1 MRSRAT
7 DTSRIERKFTLI
19 RALFGIL
26 LSMVI
31 AFVLILAVSDEPMKA
46 ISTFLISPFTR
57 IRRIGYIVEK
67 TIPLLFTGVAL
78 CVINACGQGNVA
90 VEGAFYLSGI
100 TTAYFASMVEM
111 PTVIHTI
118 VCFIGAAVVGAFIC
132 LIPAWMNVKFGT
144 STIVVSLML
153 NYICQYLGA
162 YIMHYSSMRDP
173 GVGYDGSYEYHATS
187 KLPKLFSVTNIH
199 LGLIIAIA
207 LVVFGWWLLY
217 RNTWGYGVRMTG
229 QNPAFAKFAGINV
242 KRAIITSALVGGAIT
257 GLGAAVEQ
265 LGMYRRHAFTA
276 PPGYGWDGV
285 MIATLAQNNPAM
297 VPISAL
303 FLGYLNT
310 GANSVSQNMD
320 IPIEIVNIV
329 QSIIIIFAAAEHFL
343 DGFKHREIVKASA
356 QSVAKADA
364 AKEANA

>member
-19 RALFGIL
+19 RSLFGIAISL
-26 LSMVI
+26 VI
-31 AFVLILAVSDEPMKA
+31 AFLLILSVSDEPAKA
-46 ISTFLISPFTR
+46 ISTFMLSPFGS

-67 TIPLLFTGVAL
+67 TIPLLFTGTAL
-78 CVINACGQGNVA
+78 CVIYACGQGNVA
-90 VEGAFYLSGI
+90 VEGAFYLGGI
-100 TTAYFASMVEM
+100 TTAFFATMVEL
-111 PTVIHTI
+111 PGTVHPI
-118 VCFIGAAVVGAFIC
+118 VCMLGAALTGALIC
-132 LIPAWMNVKFGT
+132 LIPAWINVKFGT

-162 YIMHYSSMRDP
+162 YIMHYTPMRDP
-173 GVGYDGSYEYHATS
+173 AAGYDGSYEYIETS

-207 LVVFGWWLLY
+207 VVLFGYWLLY

-229 QNPAFAKFAGINV
+229 QNPAFAKFAGIKV
-242 KRAIITSALVGGAIT
+242 KRAIITSALVGGAIA

-265 LGMYRRHAFTA
+265 LGMYRRMSFTA
-276 PPGYGWDGV
+276 PAGYGWDGV
-285 MIATLAQNNPAM
+285 MIATLAQNNPVL

-310 GANSVSQNMD
+310 GSNAVSQNMD

-356 QSVAKADA
+356 KNAAKTDA
-364 AKEANA
+364 AKEETA